1 MAPCLDQVE
10 KDNLWEMA
18 AGRQLRQ
25 RSLGVCLD
33 HRGLQPEDHLI
44 ASPCNPNSES
54 QRWRFEN
61 LDKSE
66 ARYRVAQLRSGASRL
81 IGGA

>member
-25 RSLGVCLD
+25 RTLGVCLD
-33 HRGLQPEDHLI
+33 HRGLQPEDHLT

-54 QRWRFEN
+54 QRWRFVNQE
-61 LDKSE
+61 KSE
-66 ARYRVAQLRSGASRL
+66 TRYRIAQYPNQASRL
-81 IGGA
+81 IGGS